1 MVHGRIV
8 IGFDGSPAARRAL
21 DWAVHE
27 AVRRSAR
34 VLVVTAY
41 PPQSHPE
48 HPAGSS
54 ARVNDL
60 LRLVRAQREAI
71 NVAVAGLDAERPVI
85 GRQVVIADPVVALRH
100 AGTMADLL
108 VLGVASRDGMSTST
122 AGRIA
127 QAFADR
133 RNRGMACPLVVVPG
147 AEPALPATETAEL
160 VGAIG

>member
-21 DWAVHE
+21 AWAVRE
-27 AVRRSAR
+27 AVRRPAR
-34 VLVVTAY
+34 LLVVTAY
-41 PPQSHPE
+41 PPAAHPE

-54 ARVNDL
+54 ARVDDL
-60 LRLVRAQREAI
+60 LGLVRAQREAI
-71 NVAVAGLDAERPVI
+71 AAAVAGLGTEPPVV
-85 GRQVVIADPVVALRH
+85 GRQVVIADPVVALCH

-108 VLGVASRDGMSTST
+108 VLGVASRDGLATST

-133 RNRGMACPLVVVPG
+133 RHRGIACPLVVVPG
-147 AEPALPATETAEL
+147 AEPALPTAETAEL